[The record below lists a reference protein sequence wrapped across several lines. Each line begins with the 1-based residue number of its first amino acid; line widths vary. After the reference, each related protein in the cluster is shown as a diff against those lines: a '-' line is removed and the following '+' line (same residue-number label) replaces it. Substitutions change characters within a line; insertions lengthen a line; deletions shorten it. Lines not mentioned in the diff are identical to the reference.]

1 MNYIPETIRKSVGAL
16 KDEAVSLFKTIAP
29 KQTMYGKGKKLSKPK
44 TQNIKKSF
52 QMENKKRY

>member
-16 KDEAVSLFKTIAP
+16 KDEAVSLFEIITP

>member
-52 QMENKKRY
+52 QM